1 MSIKP
6 IHVCWIDRITR
17 DLKLPNQTM
26 TDQFNKKVSPLVGIP
41 NLGER
46 QTKRKCFYTLQSL
59 KANNIRKVS
68 FL

>member
-1 MSIKP
+1 MSKKP

-26 TDQFNKKVSPLVGIP
+26 TDQSKKKASPIVGIQ

-46 QTKRKCFYTLQSL
+46 QPKRKCFDTLQSL
-59 KANNIRKVS
+59 KANKIGKIS
-68 FL
+68 SL

>member
-6 IHVCWIDRITR
+6 IHVCWIDRMTR

-26 TDQFNKKVSPLVGIP
+26 TDQSKKKVSPLVGIP

-46 QTKRKCFYTLQSL
+46 QPKRKCFYTLQFL

-68 FL
+68 SL

>member
-1 MSIKP
+1 MSKKP

-26 TDQFNKKVSPLVGIP
+26 TDQSKKKVSPIVGIQ

-46 QTKRKCFYTLQSL
+46 QPKRKCFDTLQSL
-59 KANNIRKVS
+59 KANNIGKIS
-68 FL
+68 SL

>member
-1 MSIKP
+1 MSKKP

-26 TDQFNKKVSPLVGIP
+26 ADQPKKKVSPLVGIP

-46 QTKRKCFYTLQSL
+46 QPKRKCFDTLQSL
-59 KANNIRKVS
+59 KANNIGKIS
-68 FL
+68 TL

>member
-1 MSIKP
+1 MSKKP

-26 TDQFNKKVSPLVGIP
+26 TDQPKKNVSPIVGIQ

-46 QTKRKCFYTLQSL
+46 QPERKCFDTLQSL
-59 KANNIRKVS
+59 KANNIGKIS
-68 FL
+68 SL

>member
-1 MSIKP
+1 MSKKP

-26 TDQFNKKVSPLVGIP
+26 TDQSKKNVSPIVGIQ

-46 QTKRKCFYTLQSL
+46 QPKRKCFDTLQSL
-59 KANNIRKVS
+59 KANNIGKIS
-68 FL
+68 SL